1 MEFDLNEVYG
11 NENPFLNHSMKD
23 VEMHDS
29 TSYGRGIFSDSD
41 ESSFSL
47 KSAKWEI
54 ISDRFI
60 PCWSILE

>member
-47 KSAKWEI
+47 KSAK
-54 ISDRFI
+54 
-60 PCWSILE
+60 